1 MMKKIIALMLSLLC
15 FFVIGCGGSGKP
27 VTVLEGESKIIRLY
41 VGQEGEFKNANYSYT
56 SDNESVLSIRG
67 NTYKG
72 LKEGSA
78 SVTVEDG
85 KGGVAV
91 YLFTVFGN
99 EPVELEN
106 LTIQN
111 IPEGNSITVGE
122 SATLSFEKQPV
133 NADKYDAIV
142 WESSD
147 SSILSVDKRGNIV
160 ANGMGQAT
168 ITISA
173 LGTNVKSEILLNVL
187 PRDTVFKLNYSKVIG
202 VLGSA
207 EDLLVANVLTDYPIQ
222 KEVSW
227 FTSDASIVT
236 VNNGRLTF
244 VKEGTAN
251 VGISARINDTEY
263 SAICEVIVQP
273 DEGFTVIR
281 SAEQLQEIGNASGNY
296 MLGNDIDF
304 ANACAPGGSLYNDGK
319 GFMPLFEDA
328 ENAFTGIF
336 EGNGFAIRN
345 IMINRPNDAF
355 VAIMSYI
362 SAKSEKAGVIRNL
375 AVIGGSIKGANYTS
389 VFFAN
394 CSGYGNV
401 ESGLENCYA
410 ELNIS
415 STGSASG
422 LVGNNK
428 GIVKNC
434 VSNVTFDALGKVCL
448 FALNHTIPSDSFG
461 VMNCVYVGESVNST
475 MANTT
480 NGGFMTNCFAITLAE
495 VAEFNF
501 ELGDGWNYTDGQI
514 PTIKG

>member
-1 MMKKIIALMLSLLC
+1 MIKKIIALMLSLLC
-15 FFVIGCGGSGKP
+15 FFVVGCGGNGQP
-27 VTVLEGESKIIRLY
+27 ITAINGESKIIRLY
-41 VGQEGEFKNANYSYT
+41 VGQEGQFENSKYSYT
-56 SDNESVLSIRG
+56 SDNESVLSING

-99 EPVELEN
+99 KPVELEG
-106 LTIQN
+106 LTIKN
-111 IPEGNSITVGE
+111 LPAGNSITVGE
-122 SATLSFEKQPV
+122 SAVLSFEKQPA

-168 ITISA
+168 VTITA
-173 LGTNVKSEILLNVL
+173 LGTNVKSEVLVNVL
-187 PRDTVFKLNYSKVIG
+187 PRDTVFKLNYNKVIG
-202 VLGSA
+202 ILGGA
-207 EDLLVANVLTDYPIQ
+207 EDLLVADILTDYPVQ
-222 KEVSW
+222 REVAW

-251 VGISARINDTEY
+251 VGITARINDTEY
-263 SAICEVIVQP
+263 SAICEVTVQP

-281 SAEQLQEIGNASGNY
+281 TAEQLQEIGNASGNY

-304 ANACAPGGSLYNDGK
+304 AVACAPGGSLYNDGK

-362 SAKSEKAGVIRNL
+362 SAKSEQAGIIRNL

-394 CSGYGNV
+394 SSGYGNV

-410 ELNIS
+410 ELSIS

-434 VSNVTFDALGKVCL
+434 ISKVTFDALAKVCL
-448 FALNHTIPSDSFG
+448 FALNHTMPSDSFG
-461 VMNCVYVGESVNST
+461 VMNCVYIGESVNST
-475 MANTT
+475 MANTA
-480 NGGFMTNCFAITLAE
+480 NGGFITKCFAITLAE

-501 ELGDGWNYTDGQI
+501 DLGNGWNYTAGQI